1 MKKRLTLFLLLL
13 APPLVHAQIGE
24 KFEPGFIID
33 KFGARYDGFLRLEPG
48 DAKNPGELLFK
59 ESRKSKKETYGPEYL
74 TAFKIEADSFTV
86 LKNIPLPNKK
96 TVKADFAKV
105 VLAGSGGTLY
115 FQEYVKSKTIG
126 HAAADYKVTEEN
138 SRYLM
143 SVNNKLIVLTH
154 TNFKD
159 LALVVADFEDLKA
172 RIQNRKVK
180 FADLPKV
187 VEEYKTFTVQKHST
201 QK

>member
-1 MKKRLTLFLLLL
+1 MKKLLSYFLFTLPVL
-13 APPLVHAQIGE
+13 AYGQIGE
-24 KFEPGFIID
+24 KFEAGFIID
-33 KFGARYDGFLRLEPG
+33 KFGTRYDGFLRLEPG

-59 ESRKSKKETYGPEYL
+59 ETKKSKKETYGPEYL

-96 TVKADFAKV
+96 TIKADFAKV
-105 VLAGSGGTLY
+105 LLVGSGGVLY
-115 FQEYVKSKTIG
+115 FQEYLKSRSIG
-126 HAAADYKVTEEN
+126 HAAADYNVSEEN
-138 SRYLM
+138 SRYL
-143 SVNNKLIVLTH
+143 VTINGNLTVLTQ

-159 LALVVADFEDLKA
+159 LASVVADFEDLKA

-180 FADLPKV
+180 FSDLPKV
-187 VEEYKTFTVQKHST
+187 VEEYKTFTSQKVST